1 MPDLSKVF
9 NCSVNRVAR
18 AVYTLHSQCCCHFS
32 GTGKSA
38 KSRSIC
44 PQRNSRGENKFFNQA
59 INSLRATHQQIYPA
73 THTYTNL
80 HTQVTHR
87 QAHTDSIIIII
98 TIIIVIVVCR
108 SYCRIILL
116 SIHTHLNTHTHI
128 HWQHTF
134 AWRFTG
140 TNTLANIPKS
150 KRCLQFKY
158 FSPSL
163 SLSFFTA
170 FSLVDHLALSLAFSR
185 WLSSA
190 SSSLSFIC

>member
-73 THTYTNL
+73 THTHTKL

-116 SIHTHLNTHTHI
+116 SIHTHIQHTLTTHI
-128 HWQHTF
+128 RMEIHRHQHI
-134 AWRFTG
+134 G
-140 TNTLANIPKS
+140 NIPKS

-158 FSPSL
+158 FSRSL